1 MSLIK
6 IVEIELDTNIYPRL
20 QVGWLTAFQYAQAMR
35 AGSVFPP
42 ILLGK
47 LKHKLFLVDG
57 WHRLQAMKMLHEEYI
72 RATVKKYESKREMF
86 LDAVK
91 LNIVHGR
98 PISQQEKTRIIDKL
112 LQYGMQLEEIS
123 SVVHVPLDKMTVYTS
138 RIITRPDGSKI
149 YLKSIIA
156 RMETPP
162 TDIDQD
168 FFNVRSLPHLL
179 SQLLEVL
186 RSDFLLE
193 DEVVKGLLI
202 EIYGLLGEKL
212 QLATTKS

>member
-6 IVEIELDTNIYPRL
+6 IDEIELDADIYPRL

-47 LKHKLFLVDG
+47 FRRKLFLVDG

-72 RATVKKYESKREMF
+72 QATVKKYESKQKMF

-91 LNIVHGR
+91 LNIAHGR

-112 LQYGMQLEEIS
+112 LQYGMQLKEIS
-123 SVVHVPLDKMTVYTS
+123 PVVHVPLDKITLYTS
-138 RIITRPDGSKI
+138 RIITRSDGSKV
-149 YLKSIIA
+149 YLKSVLA

-162 TDIDQD
+162 TNVDQD
-168 FFNVRSLPHLL
+168 SFNVRSLPHLL

-186 RSDFLLE
+186 RSDFRLE
-193 DEVVKGLLI
+193 DEAVKCLLI
-202 EIYGLLGEKL
+202 EIYELLGEKL
-212 QLATTKS
+212 ELATTKS